1 MKFTKMLATAGALAV
16 AAVSLAACGSK
27 SSSSSSTTK
36 AADQTLNWT
45 TSAEIPTMDASK
57 ATDSSSFNQLNNVLE
72 GLYKVGKNNKIEPGI
87 ATSYKVSKDGK
98 TYTFTLRKGA
108 KWSNGDEVTAKD
120 FVYSW
125 RRTVNPKT
133 ASEYAY
139 LFDVIKNAS
148 AIQTGKKSVSSLGV
162 KADGKYKLVVTLT
175 KKTPYFM
182 KMITMAIFSPQNEK
196 AVKKYGSKYGT
207 ASKYMVYDGP
217 YVQTGWTGSNLSWKL
232 KKNKYYWDAK
242 KVSLKTINFSV
253 VKSTTTGYNQYQ
265 SGKVDA
271 VSLNAEQ
278 TKKLKGQS
286 GYTVRKTASTFYL
299 QYNFKNKYLK
309 NKNIRKALSLVINR
323 QQLISSA
330 LGSGTASKGFV
341 PAGLSSYNGKD
352 FASASYVK
360 EFTEY
365 NLKLA
370 KKYWKLGLK
379 QLGVKKVS
387 LSLLAD
393 DTDAGK
399 ATTEYLQS
407 AIESNL
413 SGASISVSTVPFKTR
428 LQRQSQKDFQM
439 VVSGWSADYADPT
452 NFLDLMT
459 SSNSYDYGSYKSS
472 TYNKYVALAE
482 SETNEAKRWNYMVKA
497 EETLANDQA
506 VTPLYQQSS
515 AMLVNPKVKDVVYD
529 TTSGTY
535 NFKYAY
541 MAN

>member
-387 LSLLAD
+387 LSLLDD

-439 VVSGWSADYADPT
+439 VDSGWSADYADPT

>member
-1 MKFTKMLATAGALAV
+1 MLATAGALAV

>member
-439 VVSGWSADYADPT
+439 VDSGWSADYADPT